1 MEFLEDYEWSM
12 PLIEKLEKVLSK
24 KKTCIGDFNILIF

>member
-24 KKTCIGDFNILIF
+24 EYELEILIF